1 MSENMYNYVNILKP
15 SYIARRTNGLGT
27 KYLEKP
33 GADYI
38 KTHLTKCME
47 LIEPWFESEVAKVK
61 LGESVSAFI
70 DYQALQSYL
79 CISARYRWIMKDVN
93 KSLNDE
99 IVDRRQL
106 TNLLFDF
113 AALYEPFIQVIDI
126 FDNEGDTDNV

>member
-1 MSENMYNYVNILKP
+1 MSQNLNNYTNALSPTHIAKRVN
-15 SYIARRTNGLGT
+15 GFGT
-27 KYLEKP
+27 MYLEKP

-38 KTHLTKCME
+38 NTHLTKCME

-61 LGESVSAFI
+61 LGESVSEFI

>member
-1 MSENMYNYVNILKP
+1 MSENMYNYVNVVKP

-33 GADYI
+33 GAEYI

-61 LGESVSAFI
+61 LGESVSEFI

-79 CISARYRWIMKDVN
+79 CISTRYRWIMKDVN

-126 FDNEGDTDNV
+126 FDSEGDTDNV